1 MKGES
6 KMEKPVIF
14 VLFSCDEWKTSSSMR
29 FITATLSLETLFC
42 VVKAEI
48 LNDNMN
54 YSRGKDGLSAEE
66 QAALFTS
73 DVDEE
78 GIDFAL
84 DLLEYGYVEGVED
97 GEVI

>member
-1 MKGES
+1 MNKR
-6 KMEKPVIF
+6 KIIY
-14 VLFSCDEWKTSSSMR
+14 VLFSCNEWKSSSSMR
-29 FITATLSLETLFC
+29 FITATLSLETLFY
-42 VVKAEI
+42 VIKAEI

-78 GIDFAL
+78 GISFAL
-84 DLLEYGYVEGVED
+84 NNLEYGYVEGVED